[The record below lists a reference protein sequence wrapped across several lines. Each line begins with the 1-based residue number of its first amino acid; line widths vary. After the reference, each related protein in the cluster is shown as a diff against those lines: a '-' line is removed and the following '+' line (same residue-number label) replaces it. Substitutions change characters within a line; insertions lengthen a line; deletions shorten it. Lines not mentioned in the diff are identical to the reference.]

1 MQTALNEQ
9 QEQYEH
15 EVGKLVNVINSY
27 GADAE
32 KLRKRA
38 EKCDFL
44 EQQLLDRQNLDQSKL
59 QELEQLRAKDASSAR

>member
-1 MQTALNEQ
+1 MQSALNEQ

-38 EKCDFL
+38 EKCDLL
-44 EQQLLDRQNLDQSKL
+44 EQQLQDRHNI
-59 QELEQLRAKDASSAR
+59 